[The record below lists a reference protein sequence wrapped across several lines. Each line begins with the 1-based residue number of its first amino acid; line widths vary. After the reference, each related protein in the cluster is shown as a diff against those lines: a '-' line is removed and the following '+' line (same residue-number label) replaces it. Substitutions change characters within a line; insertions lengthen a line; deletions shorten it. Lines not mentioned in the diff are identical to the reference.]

1 MVPLGDR
8 VRFLQAFRVAL
19 VAIVAGA
26 WLLVPAVGDVPARE
40 VLAPLVPYA
49 LLAALGGL
57 AWRSSGRR
65 ALWLFGGMLLV
76 DGVLLG
82 WLAAVTG
89 GALQPLVL
97 AHVVVVTL
105 VASFPTGVKV
115 TVWHSLLALAAFHA
129 GAAGLLDAGD
139 AGFAEVA
146 LHITL
151 LWVAALATA
160 TFAAVNE
167 RELRRGRD
175 DLERLAGLASRL
187 ERATAPEEAG
197 AALAAV
203 AVDLGFTRALVADVR
218 GREPALLAVHGTEG
232 AAGAAAAPGA
242 TSAPGGGPAAA
253 ATAGAAAAPGATSA
267 PGGDPAAAATAAPA
281 AAPTA
286 GPGAAAVPAPGA
298 TAAARATPA
307 SGTEPAARATP
318 AAVAATPSA
327 AAVPAPGAIPGVAA
341 VSIPARD
348 FGAAS
353 VLRAAAERDAPL
365 LVTHLD
371 PSHDAWLA
379 GQLPGARNLIA
390 VALHADGRAVA
401 ILVAEAGAGHGDR
414 AERRLVAVLERCASQ
429 TALALRTTWLL
440 SSLQRMADTDGL
452 TGVANR
458 RAFDAGLSRELAQA
472 ERSGLPVGLLLLDI
486 DRFKALNDAHGHP
499 AGDAVL
505 QAVARALEEQ
515 SRAGDVVARYG
526 GEEFAVILPGLDA
539 QATREAGERL
549 RHAVA
554 AAGGPVGVTASF
566 GVAAFPDHGQA
577 AAALIAA
584 ADAGVYAAKAA
595 GRNRV
600 AMGSVA
606 SAAASRG

>member
-8 VRFLQAFRVAL
+8 VRYLQAFRVAL

-26 WLLVPAVGDVPARE
+26 WLLVPAVGDVPARDA
-40 VLAPLVPYA
+40 LSPLVPYA

-65 ALWLFGGMLLV
+65 ALWLFGAMLLV

-82 WLAAVTG
+82 WLAYVTE

-115 TVWHSLLALAAFHA
+115 TVWHSLLALAAFH
-129 GAAGLLDAGD
+129 GAAGVLDPSD
-139 AGFAEVA
+139 ADLADVA
-146 LHITL
+146 LQITL

-160 TFAAVNE
+160 TFAAANE

-175 DLERLAGLASRL
+175 DLERLADLAGQL

-203 AVDLGFTRALVADVR
+203 AVDLGFARALVADVR
-218 GREPALLAVHGTEG
+218 GREPALLAARG
-232 AAGAAAAPGA
+232 AAPGA
-242 TSAPGGGPAAA
+242 DFTHAPSG
-253 ATAGAAAAPGATSA
+253 
-267 PGGDPAAAATAAPA
+267 APA
-281 AAPTA
+281 TD
-286 GPGAAAVPAPGA
+286 V
-298 TAAARATPA
+298 TAAA
-307 SGTEPAARATP
+307 GEL
-318 AAVAATPSA
+318 
-327 AAVPAPGAIPGVAA
+327 
-341 VSIPARD
+341 
-348 FGAAS
+348 GAAS
-353 VLRAAAERDAPL
+353 VLRAAAGRETPL

-371 PSHDAWLA
+371 PRHDAWLA
-379 GQLPGARNLIA
+379 EQLPSARNLIA
-390 VALHADGRAVA
+390 VPLRADGRAVA
-401 ILVAEAGAGHGDR
+401 MLVAEAGSAHGDR

-458 RAFDAGLSRELAQA
+458 RAFDAALSRELAQA

-505 QAVARALEEQ
+505 QAVARTLEEQ

-526 GEEFAVILPGLDA
+526 GEEFAVILPALDA
-539 QATREAGERL
+539 KATLEAGERL
-549 RHAVA
+549 RQAVA
-554 AAGGPVGVTASF
+554 AAGGPVAVTASF
-566 GVAAFPDHGQA
+566 GVAAFPDHGDGA
-577 AAALIAA
+577 SALVAA

-595 GRNRV
+595 GRDRV
-600 AMGSVA
+600 AMASVA
-606 SAAASRG
+606 APAATRG